1 MLKKHRQIIQ
11 SIAKKYQPQQI
22 IAYGSVVQGKTKP
35 TSDLDLVIIKNT
47 KKQFYDRIHS
57 VNQTFKPS
65 IPTDIVVYTPKEFK
79 DVSTW
84 NYFIQQE
91 VLKKGQVVYDNQ

>member
-1 MLKKHRQIIQ
+1 MLKKYRQIIH
-11 SIAKKYQPQQI
+11 SIAQKYQPQQI
-22 IAYGSVVQGKTKP
+22 IVYGSASQNKTRSN
-35 TSDLDLVIIKNT
+35 SDLDLIVIKNT
-47 KKQFYDRIHS
+47 KKQFYDRIQS
-57 VNQTFKPS
+57 VNKTFKPS

-79 DVSTW
+79 NLSTW